1 MSASLLSLKC
11 KVKKAATFIGLFI
24 SIPDAGAELTYNKG
38 SRYTSGGEGGREEG
52 GARKKRQERE
62 ECMEERDQMQIIEVS
77 SRRC

>member
-38 SRYTSGGEGGREEG
+38 SRYTSGGGGGREEG
-52 GARKKRQERE
+52 EQEKKDRKE
-62 ECMEERDQMQIIEVS
+62 ENAWKKGIKCK
-77 SRRC
+77 